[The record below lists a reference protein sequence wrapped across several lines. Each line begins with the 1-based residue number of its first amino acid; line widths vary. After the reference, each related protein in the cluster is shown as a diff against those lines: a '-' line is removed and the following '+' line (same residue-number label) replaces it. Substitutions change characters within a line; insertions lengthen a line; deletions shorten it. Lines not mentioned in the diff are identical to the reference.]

1 MGDGK
6 ARGIPPNQW
15 LSLKDRALWE
25 LFESQAEDVVEFR
38 TELVPGFTDVGG
50 LAAFLVT
57 GVDRGG
63 DGGLLLSGRVI
74 GCDHEGV
81 GKELSSLVNRKGYRL
96 HLCPASPCAGG
107 LEDSLVHTVSVRWF
121 EGAGADAPYM
131 RPWGRLVLKKYL

>member
-1 MGDGK
+1 M
-6 ARGIPPNQW
+6 
-15 LSLKDRALWE
+15 
-25 LFESQAEDVVEFR
+25 
-38 TELVPGFTDVGG
+38 PGFTDVGG

-81 GKELSSLVNRKGYRL
+81 GKELSSLVNWKGYRL

-107 LEDSLVHTVSVRWF
+107 SEDSLVHTVSVRWF
-121 EGAGADAPYM
+121 EGAGFDAPYM
-131 RPWGRLVLKKYL
+131 RPWGRLVLKEYLEAPQDEEPEEPGKRERRKKRERGKGEGEL